1 MARVFSGAVADLVVR
16 FVAIADL
23 VGCVTQRAFLF
34 LIVKLI
40 KYFIKLKLKCDRVG
54 INLVR
59 SPSL

>member
-1 MARVFSGAVADLVVR
+1 MDLAVCGNQ
-16 FVAIADL
+16 FVTIFRSAIADL

-40 KYFIKLKLKCDRVG
+40 KYFIKLKLKYDRVG